1 MYKIVTPDL
10 LFSTIEATFQIHSNS
25 ILTPTDQIGTTVPI
39 SENRPVFLIKSVLF
53 TYRKSVQ
60 NGSLKFNSES
70 ENLFFNFQKKIIF
83 FLFRQSSIIQSKN
96 PVKKLYVLAVRT
108 FRRGSIFIIEEFRAK
123 TNV

>member
-83 FLFRQSSIIQSKN
+83 FLSISAVIHY
-96 PVKKLYVLAVRT
+96 PVKKSSQKIILYVLAVRT
-108 FRRGSIFIIEEFRAK
+108 LYCMF
-123 TNV
+123 